1 MEYCEQSSLG
11 SSGTN
16 PAKLFC
22 LLMLFAL
29 AGGIVMFSLAH
40 AMERHG
46 DDAVA
51 VCNQPPIMQ
60 LINPTTDRQ
69 AHICSMPDGK
79 FGVKIVAKDGDTI
92 TAFVKEKM
100 RTVEDVVRYLN
111 NRGYR

>member
-16 PAKLFC
+16 KGFIFIL
-22 LLMLFAL
+22 LFAVI
-29 AGGIVMFSLAH
+29 GGLVLFSLAH

-46 DDAVA
+46 NDAVA

-60 LINPTTDRQ
+60 LINPATDRQ

-79 FGVKIVAKDGDTI
+79 FGVRIVAKDGDVI

-100 RTVEDVVRYLN
+100 KSVEDVVRYLN

>member
-1 MEYCEQSSLG
+1 MTIYENSCSG
-11 SSGTN
+11 SNGTS
-16 PAKLFC
+16 KGFIFIL
-22 LLMLFAL
+22 LFAVI
-29 AGGIVMFSLAH
+29 GGLVLFSLAH

-46 DDAVA
+46 NDAVA

-60 LINPTTDRQ
+60 LINPATDRQ

-79 FGVKIVAKDGDTI
+79 FGVKIVAKDGDTV

-111 NRGYR
+111 NRGYK